1 MTVEVLAHSGDIRM
15 FDPHRLPEGPPALGE
30 HIAVSQHMGQVQKII
45 TKLSQELEL
54 LPVVLSQESEPIA
67 FAGLPGATSAEHI
80 AKLVDRVWQEGA
92 HRQAREFVR
101 FEEASIDG
109 ADERTMMM
117 FYSTHVVGGIVLT
130 VGWNVSI
137 SLTQIRAEVSDVKLE
152 LLDILGVGE
161 E

>member
-15 FDPHRLPEGPPALGE
+15 FDPHRLPEDPPALGQ
-30 HIAVSQHMGQVQKII
+30 HIAVSQHVGKAQKIV

-54 LPVVLSQESEPIA
+54 LPVVLSQEGEPIA

-80 AKLVDRVWQEGA
+80 AKLVDRVWQDGA

-101 FEEASIDG
+101 FEEESIDG

-117 FYSTHVVGGIVLT
+117 FYSTHIAGGIVLT

-137 SLTQIRAEVSDVKLE
+137 SLTQIRAEVSDVKSE